1 MSAALRL
8 VRRQRAPKP
17 EPAPAPGRWPSRLA
31 RPVDPMETHLAA
43 RAHSI
48 LHSLDVRD
56 PRGLNRPEAIDVIRW
71 AGQPV

>member
-1 MSAALRL
+1 VSAPLKL
-8 VRRQRAPKP
+8 VRTRAKPAPK
-17 EPAPAPGRWPSRLA
+17 AGVWPSRLA

-48 LHSLDVRD
+48 LHSLDVRE
-56 PRGLNRPEAIDVIRW
+56 PRGLNRSEAIDVIRW